1 MASAGELSH
10 VPANATQPGVPRR
23 NGLSDVGRHY
33 QFFAVSVAE
42 VSGRAYTLDA
52 MGRLVAFA
60 VGVFLMTACT
70 APATSTPAPDASST
84 SSATRPVAVASA
96 APTDEPRDPEARV
109 SSGKSIGAMR
119 SKSLSSIRPPRGPGA
134 RFPDALLASQ
144 P

>member
-109 SSGKSIGAMR
+109 SSGKSIG
-119 SKSLSSIRPPRGPGA
+119 
-134 RFPDALLASQ
+134 
-144 P
+144 

>member
-60 VGVFLMTACT
+60 VGVSLMTACT
-70 APATSTPAPDASST
+70 GAPATSTPAPDASST
-84 SSATRPVAVASA
+84 SSATRPVAVASV
-96 APTDEPRDPEARV
+96 APTDEPQDPE
-109 SSGKSIGAMR
+109 GKGIEWE
-119 SKSLSSIRPPRGPGA
+119 K
-134 RFPDALLASQ
+134 
-144 P
+144 